1 MGRRLERRAD
11 GWFVVTDTD
20 GGLYGPTAVTAT
32 RKRVCGP
39 DVPRGNAESAA
50 VGLGLIAKAEIEETE
65 RGNGYGV

>member
-39 DVPRGNAESAA
+39 DVPRGNAESVA
-50 VGLGLIAKAEIEETE
+50 VGLGLITKAEIEETE

>member
-50 VGLGLIAKAEIEETE
+50 VGLGLITRAEIEKTE
-65 RGNGYGV
+65 RNS

>member
-11 GWFVVTDTD
+11 GWFVVTGTD

-39 DVPRGNAESAA
+39 DAPRGNAESAA
-50 VGLGLIAKAEIEETE
+50 LGLGLITREELSDGG
-65 RGNGYGV
+65 RD

>member
-50 VGLGLIAKAEIEETE
+50 VGLGLITRKELEHEEDN
-65 RGNGYGV
+65 RRL

>member
-39 DVPRGNAESAA
+39 DVPRGNAEAAA
-50 VGLGLIAKAEIEETE
+50 VGLGLITRKDLEDGA
-65 RGNGYGV
+65 RDGD